1 MLKKFKIIIIILIS
15 NFFNANLYALQNT
28 IVAKVGNTTVSSYDL
43 KNKIRTSLVLSNQ
56 EINQKNINKIKN
68 LSIKDLI
75 NLRIKAIETSKYNIQ
90 LDQKEIFD
98 QLKRISLN
106 DIDNFKNKFEINGL
120 DYNIFLE
127 ELRTELKWQKLIFSL
142 YSKKITID
150 KSEIDKKVENI
161 KNQNLKKKQFKLSEI
176 EISLD
181 DMTDISSLEIELK
194 DFIKKTNFDQAAK
207 KFSISPTA
215 SDGGN
220 LGWID
225 TMSLSKDMLKIIEKM
240 KLGEISKPIKKF
252 NSVTFYTVT
261 DIREIDNNNTDVEK
275 IREKFVNR
283 EKNELFKLYSNNH
296 LSKKKN
302 NIFIEFK

>member
-1 MLKKFKIIIIILIS
+1 MIKKFEIIIIILIF
-15 NFFNANLYALQNT
+15 NFFNSNLYALQNK
-28 IVAKVGNTTVSSYDL
+28 IVAKVGNATVSSYDL

-56 EINQKNINKIKN
+56 EINQNNINKIKN
-68 LSIKDLI
+68 LSLNGLI

-90 LDQKEIFD
+90 IDQKEIFE

-127 ELRTELKWQKLIFSL
+127 ELSTELKWQKLIFSL
-142 YSKKITID
+142 YSEKITID
-150 KSEIDKKVENI
+150 DSEIDKNVEKI

-176 EISLD
+176 EISID
-181 DMTDISSLEIELK
+181 DMTDISRLEIELK
-194 DFIKKTNFDQAAK
+194 DFIKKTNFNEAAK

-225 TMSLSKDMLKIIEKM
+225 KMSLSKDMFKVIEKM

-252 NSVTFYTVT
+252 NTVTFYTVS
-261 DIREIDNNNTDVEK
+261 DIREIDNNNKDVEK

-283 EKNELFKLYSNNH
+283 ARNELFKLYSNNH